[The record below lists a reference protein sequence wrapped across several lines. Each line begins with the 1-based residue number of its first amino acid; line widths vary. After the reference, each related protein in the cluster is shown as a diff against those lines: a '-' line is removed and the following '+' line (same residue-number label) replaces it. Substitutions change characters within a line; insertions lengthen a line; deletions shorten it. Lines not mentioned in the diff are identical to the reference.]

1 MKVGTDGVLLGAWA
15 DTNRCS
21 KILDI
26 GSGSG
31 LIALMLAQRNLQASI
46 EAVEIDQLA
55 YEETLYNFQ
64 SSPWSSRLKA
74 YHTDIKD
81 YHTTIKYDLIVSNP
95 PYFQAGTQSPNHQR
109 HLARHHG
116 SLLTADLLKAV
127 SRLIAK
133 NGRVC
138 LILPPLEGAELIKMA
153 KSYGLYLSKQTN
165 FLPRVEKKP
174 ERILIEL
181 GTKPT
186 EPTLQTLWHY
196 EADGSWSEAYKALT
210 KEYYLKL

>member
-15 DTNRCS
+15 DTNGCS
-21 KILDI
+21 TILDI

-46 EAVEIDQLA
+46 EAVEIDKMA

-74 YHTDIKD
+74 HHTDIKD
-81 YHTTIKYDLIVSNP
+81 YRTTIKYDLIVSNP
-95 PYFQAGTQSPNHQR
+95 PYFQAGTQSPNNQR
-109 HLARHHG
+109 HLARHHD
-116 SLLTADLLKAV
+116 SLLTTDLLTAV
-127 SRLIAK
+127 SRLLTK

-138 LILPPLEGAELIKMA
+138 LILPPLEGNELIEMA
-153 KSYGLYLSKQTN
+153 KTYGLYLAKQTT
-165 FLPRVEKKP
+165 FLARVEKKP
-174 ERILIEL
+174 ERLLIEL
-181 GTKPT
+181 STNPT

-210 KEYYLKL
+210 KDYHLML